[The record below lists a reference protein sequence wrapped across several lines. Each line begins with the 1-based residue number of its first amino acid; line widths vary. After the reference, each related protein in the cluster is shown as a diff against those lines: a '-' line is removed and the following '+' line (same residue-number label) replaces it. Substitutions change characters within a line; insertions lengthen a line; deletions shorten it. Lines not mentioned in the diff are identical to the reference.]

1 MVKNCNFTAG
11 KQFWFME
18 KCIIAAVADNGAIGK
33 DNGLLWHIAE
43 DMRYFR
49 RTTTGNPVVMG
60 YRTFLSIGRP
70 LPKRDNIVISTR
82 SWDDVPEG
90 VKVAGSLEEAYSLA
104 EENRKGGNAA
114 VDDGVGM
121 AGASR
126 GDEAAFT
133 GGSGK
138 SGRVFVMGGG
148 ETYRKALPTAD
159 RLYITHVHTVIEDA
173 DTFFPAID
181 PAIWMM
187 ESETPA
193 ATDPETGYA
202 YEFKVYKRRF

>member
-1 MVKNCNFTAG
+1 
-11 KQFWFME
+11 ME

-33 DNGLLWHIAE
+33 DNDLLWHIAE

-70 LPKRDNIVISTR
+70 LPKRVNIVISTR

-90 VKVAGSLEEAYSLA
+90 VIVAGNLEEAYSLVEKA
-104 EENRKGGNAA
+104 AKSKVNDTA
-114 VDDGVGM
+114 VDVEVSEKEVAGSADG
-121 AGASR
+121 
-126 GDEAAFT
+126 
-133 GGSGK
+133 
-138 SGRVFVMGGG
+138 GRETEPGRIFIMGGG

-159 RLYITHVHTVIEDA
+159 KLYITHVHTEIEDA
-173 DTFFPAID
+173 DTFFPVID
-181 PAIWMM
+181 PAIWMV
-187 ESETPA
+187 ESEAPS
-193 ATDPETGYA
+193 ATDPETGYT

>member
-1 MVKNCNFTAG
+1 
-11 KQFWFME
+11 ME

-33 DNGLLWHIAE
+33 DNDLLWHIAE
-43 DMRYFR
+43 DMKYFR

-70 LPKRDNIVISTR
+70 LPKRDNVVISTR
-82 SWDDVPEG
+82 SWENVPEG
-90 VKVAGSLEEAYSLA
+90 VKVAGSLEEAYSLV
-104 EENRKGGNAA
+104 EKAA
-114 VDDGVGM
+114 
-121 AGASR
+121 
-126 GDEAAFT
+126 
-133 GGSGK
+133 GSG
-138 SGRVFVMGGG
+138 RIFIMGGG

-159 RLYITHVHTVIEDA
+159 KLYITHVHTVIKDA
-173 DTFFPAID
+173 DTFFPVID

-193 ATDPETGYA
+193 ATDPETGYT